1 MRILYYHF
9 PNLKMIDRFCYMI
22 FGGLDRMCEAVAK
35 FMEPKPK
42 KKNERHKSNRKI
54 SARTIQ
60 KS

>member
-1 MRILYYHF
+1 
-9 PNLKMIDRFCYMI
+9 MIDRFIYKCCDV
-22 FGGLDRMCEAVAK
+22 LDRYSAWMSNLLLP
-35 FMEPKPK
+35 EPR